1 MHICLDF
8 EIRLEAGI
16 ASTATVWHIVYVDR
30 EGV

>member
-8 EIRLEAGI
+8 EIPPDGGI
-16 ASTATVWHIVYVDR
+16 ASTATAGYSVYVDR